1 MIRTGGLSPVTV
13 AVALL
18 GGAIAVAVGGL
29 RGLAVYGSAVIGARV
44 LSGALVAVL
53 ADIDEHD
60 GAIPHLDELV
70 VWPARRVQATTTC
83 MSIAVLDG
91 VIRSAGGIIA
101 LLIYG
106 GCVLLGGAVRKAAT
120 PAIAWLVDRLWRLD
134 EQLPMDGR
142 GVSDARIREWNA
154 AWTRALEHL
163 ERERR
168 AVPPAG

>member
-1 MIRTGGLSPVTV
+1 M
-13 AVALL
+13 ALL
-18 GGAIAVAVGGL
+18 GGAIAVAAGGL
-29 RGLAVYGSAVIGARV
+29 RGLAVYGTAVIGARI
-44 LSGALVAVL
+44 LTGALVAVL
-53 ADIDEHD
+53 ADIKEPDRPWPDPGELAVWLPRGVQAVATCLSIVLLD
-60 GAIPHLDELV
+60 GAIRS
-70 VWPARRVQATTTC
+70 ASRI
-83 MSIAVLDG
+83 IAV
-91 VIRSAGGIIA
+91 
-101 LLIYG
+101 LIYG